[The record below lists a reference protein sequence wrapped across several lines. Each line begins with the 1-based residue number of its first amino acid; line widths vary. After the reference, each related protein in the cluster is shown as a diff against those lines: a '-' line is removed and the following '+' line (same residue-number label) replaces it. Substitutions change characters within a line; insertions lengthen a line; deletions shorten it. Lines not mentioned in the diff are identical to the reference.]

1 MITIE
6 HLYKIYEDKSGQTN
20 ALTDVSFTLPET
32 GLVFILGKSGSGK
45 TTLLNMLGG
54 MDSPTKGNIII
65 NGQSLAAKSNKE
77 LDEYRRKSVGFVFQ
91 ETNLINSYTA
101 GSNISLAA
109 QIKGEKVSRDE
120 VEALLKEVD
129 LVDFEGNTLYD
140 RKIKDLSGGQ
150 KQRVAIARALIKNP
164 DIILADEPTGA
175 LDSETGED
183 LFVLLKQ
190 LSEDKL
196 IIVVTHDRECA
207 EKFGDRIIE
216 LKDGEII
223 SDRQPNACI
232 SADDAG
238 HDTEHDTEPDTEHA
252 DVHNVAPKEQAGSHW
267 PLTHLPVQRIVT
279 LGLAGFKNKTVRLA
293 LSVILAVIALTV
305 FVFAASAIY
314 TDTSMAALKTA
325 YSKGACTV
333 TINPTG
339 TYEGWDY
346 YYGNRKT
353 QHSSGTVS
361 SYKFSKDQVDIL
373 ESTTSVYPCIV
384 NSAGHTGSEYVG
396 NYNLTQSV
404 RLNPYIYFS
413 AGLISRC
420 VVINSQSNLEDIEF
434 SPATSDSRLPQSTDE
449 IAITDYQADIFT
461 RLGYLDYDE
470 EGEDAELQLI
480 DEWSD
485 MIGKSLFGRTVV
497 GIYSTEESLD
507 WFKQYDKDFDG
518 VYIKGYSD
526 DFFVG
531 QDISRW
537 MEGDHMMKTAVI
549 YSEDEWA
556 DNYSAFI
563 YRLTGSASHD
573 RKVIKSLDY
582 DKLTSEETK
591 VSTEYSYRHYSAYI
605 TTAYTGYAELTSNVV
620 SVLKMDAFK
629 EVCLIVGIVLA
640 VFSALLLMNFLLAST
655 ESRKKDIG
663 ILRSLGASRMD
674 TVCVC
679 AAQSVMVALLDFIL
693 AIIFGAVA
701 CLVIN
706 ISSKVIMFSLE
717 PLPILF
723 LFLLCFGSVA
733 LATILPAIRTSK
745 NNPVE
750 ILRTA

>member
-1 MITIE
+1 MITVE
-6 HLYKIYEDKSGQTN
+6 HLYKTYEDKSGQTN

-54 MDSPTKGNIII
+54 MDSPTNGDIII
-65 NGQSLAAKSNKE
+65 NDQSLADKSGKE

-91 ETNLINSYTA
+91 DINLINSYTA

-183 LFVLLKQ
+183 LFALLKK

-223 SDRQPNACI
+223 SDKQSHACI
-232 SADDAG
+232 ADDGAG
-238 HDTEHDTEPDTEHA
+238 HEDAQEYTHDD
-252 DVHNVAPKEQAGSHW
+252 APKKQAGRLW
-267 PLTHLPVQRIVT
+267 QLTHLPVQRIVT
-279 LGLAGFKNKTVRLA
+279 LGLAGFKNKTVRLV

-314 TDTSMAALKTA
+314 TDTTLAEMRTA

-353 QHSSGTVS
+353 QHYSGTIS
-361 SYKFSKDQVDIL
+361 SYKFSKGQVDIL
-373 ESTTSVYPCIV
+373 ESATSVYPCIV
-384 NSAGHTGSEYVG
+384 NPVGSTSAEYVG

-413 AGLISRC
+413 ADLISRC

-461 RLGYLDYDE
+461 RLGYLDYDA
-470 EGEDAELQLI
+470 EGEGAELQLI
-480 DEWSD
+480 DKWSD
-485 MIGKSLFGRTVV
+485 MIGKSLLGRTVV

-518 VYIKGYSD
+518 VYIEGYSD

-537 MEGDHMMKTAVI
+537 MRGDHMLKTAVI
-549 YSEDEWA
+549 YSEDGWA

-573 RKVIKSLDY
+573 RNIIRSLDY
-582 DKLTSEETK
+582 DELTSEETK
-591 VSTEYSYRHYSAYI
+591 VSTEYSYLHYSAYI
-605 TTAYTGYAELTSNVV
+605 TTAYTGYVNSGSVAVTVLTS
-620 SVLKMDAFK
+620 DIFH
-629 EVCLIVGIVLA
+629 EVCLIAGIVLA
-640 VFSALLLMNFLLAST
+640 VFSALLLMNFLLVST
-655 ESRKKDIG
+655 ESRKRDIG